1 MRCDVLQVGRK
12 RRRKEE
18 QAESSVTNVGS
29 MGAPCTCNVT
39 LSVFR
44 IFVPSADRSGKWDGD
59 VRVGWSRGREVV
71 VGGSLDPRTILFRGK
86 SSSSSSRQAR
96 SENNHVYRRQVA
108 CTYKDTAHSHL
119 LVAST
124 GCLHHPLPTPQYLSR
139 HTKTISQA
147 PLGTPSSTTQTR
159 YLPRYQHDALPP
171 LPRLRALHSS
181 RNGIS
186 SSIFASN
193 LPSLRQHFAPTITTE
208 QCRVW
213 SAHESPKSNKP
224 VRWTGGHQE
233 WNERTTFNGC
243 SHSLGPRH
251 CI

>member
-1 MRCDVLQVGRK
+1 MVMSEWAG
-12 RRRKEE
+12 
-18 QAESSVTNVGS
+18 
-29 MGAPCTCNVT
+29 
-39 LSVFR
+39 
-44 IFVPSADRSGKWDGD
+44 
-59 VRVGWSRGREVV
+59 RVGEKSWLEAVSTQEQFSFGARAAAAAA
-71 VGGSLDPRTILFRGK
+71 RGK
-86 SSSSSSRQAR
+86 
-96 SENNHVYRRQVA
+96 HVPRIIMYSRQVA
-108 CTYKDTAHSHL
+108 STYKDTAHPHL

-124 GCLHHPLPTPQYLSR
+124 GCLHHPLPTPHYLSR

-159 YLPRYQHDALPP
+159 YLPTYHHDALPP

-186 SSIFASN
+186 SSILASN

-233 WNERTTFNGC
+233 WNEPTTSDGC

-251 CI
+251 GI

>member
-1 MRCDVLQVGRK
+1 MVMSEWAG
-12 RRRKEE
+12 
-18 QAESSVTNVGS
+18 
-29 MGAPCTCNVT
+29 
-39 LSVFR
+39 
-44 IFVPSADRSGKWDGD
+44 
-59 VRVGWSRGREVV
+59 RVGEKSWLEAVSTQEQFSFGARAAAAAAAQ
-71 VGGSLDPRTILFRGK
+71 GK
-86 SSSSSSRQAR
+86 
-96 SENNHVYRRQVA
+96 HVPKIIMYSRQVA

-124 GCLHHPLPTPQYLSR
+124 GCLHHPLPTPPVSQVPLKAYQDHLASTPR
-139 HTKTISQA
+139 HSQFYHTDKI
-147 PLGTPSSTTQTR
+147 PT
-159 YLPRYQHDALPP
+159 YHHDALPT

-186 SSIFASN
+186 SSILASN
-193 LPSLRQHFAPTITTE
+193 LPSFRQHFPPTITTE

-233 WNERTTFNGC
+233 WNERTTSDGC

-251 CI
+251 GI

>member
-1 MRCDVLQVGRK
+1 MVMSEWAG
-12 RRRKEE
+12 
-18 QAESSVTNVGS
+18 
-29 MGAPCTCNVT
+29 
-39 LSVFR
+39 
-44 IFVPSADRSGKWDGD
+44 
-59 VRVGWSRGREVV
+59 RVGEKSWLKAVSTQEQFSFGARAAAAA
-71 VGGSLDPRTILFRGK
+71 RGK
-86 SSSSSSRQAR
+86 
-96 SENNHVYRRQVA
+96 HVPRIIMYSRQVA
-108 CTYKDTAHSHL
+108 STYRTYKDTAHPHL

-139 HTKTISQA
+139 HTKTISQ
-147 PLGTPSSTTQTR
+147 PP
-159 YLPRYQHDALPP
+159 PRHSQFYHTDKIPTYRHDALPP

-186 SSIFASN
+186 SSILASN
-193 LPSLRQHFAPTITTE
+193 LPSFRQHFPPTITTE

-233 WNERTTFNGC
+233 WNERTTSDGC

-251 CI
+251 GI

>member
-1 MRCDVLQVGRK
+1 MVMSEWAG
-12 RRRKEE
+12 
-18 QAESSVTNVGS
+18 
-29 MGAPCTCNVT
+29 
-39 LSVFR
+39 
-44 IFVPSADRSGKWDGD
+44 
-59 VRVGWSRGREVV
+59 RVGEKSWLEAVSTQEQFSFGARAAAAAAQ
-71 VGGSLDPRTILFRGK
+71 GK
-86 SSSSSSRQAR
+86 
-96 SENNHVYRRQVA
+96 HVPKIIMYSRQVA

-147 PLGTPSSTTQTR
+147 SLGTLSSTTQTR

-224 VRWTGGHQE
+224 VRWTGGH
-233 WNERTTFNGC
+233 
-243 SHSLGPRH
+243 
-251 CI
+251 

>member
-1 MRCDVLQVGRK
+1 MVMSEWAG
-12 RRRKEE
+12 
-18 QAESSVTNVGS
+18 
-29 MGAPCTCNVT
+29 
-39 LSVFR
+39 
-44 IFVPSADRSGKWDGD
+44 
-59 VRVGWSRGREVV
+59 RVGEKSWLEAVSTQEQFSFGARAAAAAA
-71 VGGSLDPRTILFRGK
+71 RGK
-86 SSSSSSRQAR
+86 
-96 SENNHVYRRQVA
+96 HVPKVIMYSRQVA
-108 CTYKDTAHSHL
+108 STYKDTAHPHL

-159 YLPRYQHDALPP
+159 YLLTRYHHDALPP

-186 SSIFASN
+186 SSILASN
-193 LPSLRQHFAPTITTE
+193 LPSFRQHFPPTTTTE

-213 SAHESPKSNKP
+213 SAHESPKCTKP
-224 VRWTGGHQE
+224 VRWTGSHQE
-233 WNERTTFNGC
+233 WNERTTSDGC

-251 CI
+251 GI

>member
-1 MRCDVLQVGRK
+1 MVMSEWAG
-12 RRRKEE
+12 
-18 QAESSVTNVGS
+18 
-29 MGAPCTCNVT
+29 
-39 LSVFR
+39 
-44 IFVPSADRSGKWDGD
+44 
-59 VRVGWSRGREVV
+59 RVGEKSWLEAVSTQEQFSFGARAAAAA
-71 VGGSLDPRTILFRGK
+71 RGK
-86 SSSSSSRQAR
+86 
-96 SENNHVYRRQVA
+96 HVPQIIMYSRQVA
-108 CTYKDTAHSHL
+108 STYKDTAHPHL

-139 HTKTISQA
+139 HTKTISQ
-147 PLGTPSSTTQTR
+147 PP
-159 YLPRYQHDALPP
+159 LPRHSQFYHTDKIPTCHHDALPP

-186 SSIFASN
+186 SSILASN
-193 LPSLRQHFAPTITTE
+193 LPSFRQHFPPTITTE

-233 WNERTTFNGC
+233 WNERTTSDGC

-251 CI
+251 GI

>member
-1 MRCDVLQVGRK
+1 MLQVGRK

-86 SSSSSSRQAR
+86 SSSSSSRQTR
-96 SENNHVYRRQVA
+96 SENNHVYLSASGRYLHIKTRLTRTFLCFNRLSSSSTSYTSVPLKAYQ
-108 CTYKDTAHSHL
+108 DHL
-119 LVAST
+119 AST
-124 GCLHHPLPTPQYLSR
+124 PRHSQFCHTDKIPTY
-139 HTKTISQA
+139 H
-147 PLGTPSSTTQTR
+147 
-159 YLPRYQHDALPP
+159 HDALPT

-186 SSIFASN
+186 SSILASN
-193 LPSLRQHFAPTITTE
+193 LPSFRQHFPSTITTE

-233 WNERTTFNGC
+233 WNEPTTSDGC
-243 SHSLGPRH
+243 SHSLGPGH
-251 CI
+251 GI